1 MASEKEKRIAYERQR
16 RREERKRDLE
26 QKRWIIRDKRR
37 GEMHQADLRA
47 KRLKNQQAQLAF
59 DRAEAA
65 ARKRDQAEK
74 KKAKA
79 NLSKAKVMK
88 PKPVVVAP
96 IPPKKPKPPHVYSP
110 RAKMDTGVR
119 KRRHTIA
126 TMQPPKVIRKSDP
139 EDLKSDIAAGYR
151 KGGLVKGYKHG
162 GMVKGITSDMYSA
175 NPSYYV
181 MSGKLKV

>member
-16 RREERKRDLE
+16 RREERKRDIE
-26 QKRWIIRDKRR
+26 QKRWIITDKRR

-47 KRLKNQQAQLAF
+47 KRLKNKQAQLAY

-65 ARKRDQAEK
+65 ERKRYQAEK
-74 KKAKA
+74 KKAGA
-79 NLSKAKVMK
+79 AVKAKVMK
-88 PKPVVVAP
+88 PKPKVAP

>member
-1 MASEKEKRIAYERQR
+1 MASEQYERQR
-16 RREERKRDLE
+16 LLERRKRDLE

-37 GEMHQADLRA
+37 GEMHQANLRA
-47 KRLKNQQAQLAF
+47 QRLKNKQAQLAY

-65 ARKRDQAEK
+65 ERKRYQAEK

-126 TMQPPKVIRKSDP
+126 TMQPPKVVRKSDP
-139 EDLKSDIAAGYR
+139 EDLKSDIAAGYK
-151 KGGLVKGYKHG
+151 KGGLVKPRGVGAAIKW
-162 GMVKGITSDMYSA
+162 
-175 NPSYYV
+175 
-181 MSGKLKV
+181 

>member
-1 MASEKEKRIAYERQR
+1 Y
-16 RREERKRDLE
+16 
-26 QKRWIIRDKRR
+26 
-37 GEMHQADLRA
+37 
-47 KRLKNQQAQLAF
+47 

-65 ARKRDQAEK
+65 ERKRYQAEK

-126 TMQPPKVIRKSDP
+126 TMQPPKVVRKSDP
-139 EDLKSDIAAGYR
+139 EDLKSDIAAGYK
-151 KGGLVKGYKHG
+151 KGGLVKPRGVGAAIKW
-162 GMVKGITSDMYSA
+162 
-175 NPSYYV
+175 
-181 MSGKLKV
+181 